1 MSFIELTC
9 PSCGANIQLNKND
22 EFCICE
28 FCGARITQD
37 KTIVEHTGK
46 VSIDGIS
53 TEQTNLERAY
63 LFIEDGNYAQAS
75 DYFEKTL
82 DINPH
87 CSKAYIGKLLCQFKC
102 KSVQDLES
110 IVKKPLTNYDNYKK
124 AKRFASADELKE
136 LELIEKTV
144 SKKLENINKKSS
156 KNKIIKVFVFLF
168 ILLIIFLSIFFVF
181 LKQKNSNNITTETVI
196 ETTESTTRPELKVS
210 LGVTIATPVG
220 KEMMR
225 QSGISKWVDECR
237 GIYVSKM
244 TRDSL
249 LNKTK
254 FRPGD
259 IIQAIDGKETN
270 TLDDIYEILAQCNP
284 GDTITVSVFRI
295 NLLNGEQE
303 SFEVEV
309 TFPESDEEA
318 ETGGES

>member
-1 MSFIELTC
+1 M
-9 PSCGANIQLNKND
+9 K
-22 EFCICE
+22 
-28 FCGARITQD
+28 
-37 KTIVEHTGK
+37 KTIV
-46 VSIDGIS
+46 S
-53 TEQTNLERAY
+53 
-63 LFIEDGNYAQAS
+63 LFVVLLTVFICLFSA
-75 DYFEKTL
+75 
-82 DINPH
+82 
-87 CSKAYIGKLLCQFKC
+87 CSK
-102 KSVQDLES
+102 
-110 IVKKPLTNYDNYKK
+110 VKPGTD
-124 AKRFASADELKE
+124 KE
-136 LELIEKTV
+136 AT
-144 SKKLENINKKSS
+144 S
-156 KNKIIKVFVFLF
+156 
-168 ILLIIFLSIFFVF
+168 
-181 LKQKNSNNITTETVI
+181 ETVV